1 MDSIDEVL
9 IKSVKQNVCLF
20 EKGQL
25 AIHTKAAREKAWILV
40 AEACQRPGKYNLFIQ
55 IRASF
60 QYSNMVITVEYCQVR
75 WKTLRDRYVREI
87 QKPSPTPSNIHRV
100 EDLEFLRDHIRL
112 RRY

>member
-1 MDSIDEVL
+1 MI
-9 IKSVKQNVCLF
+9 
-20 EKGQL
+20 
-25 AIHTKAAREKAWILV
+25 
-40 AEACQRPGKYNLFIQ
+40 
-55 IRASF
+55 
-60 QYSNMVITVEYCQVR
+60 ITVEYCQVR